1 MAHPLVLPCGHPRTL
16 AALPASSVVK
26 LLASELKTAGLSCP
40 DGGEEAFIL
49 GIDGPFEQKTG
60 GVDAHPSRTHAR
72 THSRTHSLTRSLA
85 RLLYSLTSL
94 NPTQLTQSKTG
105 GASLTHARTHSL
117 TRSLARL
124 LYSLTSLNPTQLTQ
138 STQLSHSLAH
148 SLALALTLAL
158 TLPLSHFLSL
168 SHPASL
174 PPFLPCTHALMYRHT
189 HALTHPHAHALTSTL
204 PAASSRA

>member
-72 THSRTHSLTRSLA
+72 THALT
-85 RLLYSLTSL
+85 
-94 NPTQLTQSKTG
+94 
-105 GASLTHARTHSL
+105 
-117 TRSLARL
+117 
-124 LYSLTSLNPTQLTQ
+124 
-138 STQLSHSLAH
+138 HSLAH
-148 SLALALTLAL
+148 SLAYSTHSLHSTQLNSLNQPNSLTHSR
-158 TLPLSHFLSL
+158 TRSLSLSLSL
-168 SHPASL
+168 SHSHSHTFSHSLTLPPSL
-174 PPFLPCTHALMYRHT
+174 PSF
-189 HALTHPHAHALTSTL
+189 HALTH
-204 PAASSRA
+204 